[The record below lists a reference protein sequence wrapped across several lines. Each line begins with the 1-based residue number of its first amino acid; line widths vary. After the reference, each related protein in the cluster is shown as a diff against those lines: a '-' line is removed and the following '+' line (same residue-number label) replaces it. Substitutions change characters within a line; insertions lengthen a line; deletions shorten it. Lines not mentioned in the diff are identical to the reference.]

1 MNLISILLA
10 IFLTTD
16 TSAYILQ
23 TPCFHQYDEERVVM
37 YSGRS
42 SCGKGKVMATLKYDH
57 DLRMAFAVLAKQN
70 QSIVVTV
77 GKKCNFEIAVKPNGM
92 NKTAELQIV
101 EYKSTDATAFQ
112 FTLHNN
118 RIRLSDSDF
127 NQSICSVDQSLSSA
141 GESSTRTVVV
151 GVQATGDAKVILKLK
166 SVDDSGSAGKIRL
179 ISQTLPNDAQQL
191 ELNELFFLFFALLI
205 L

>member
-1 MNLISILLA
+1 MSFLVVSSSFRFLTKLQDHVFLLA
-10 IFLTTD
+10 VYEFL
-16 TSAYILQ
+16 
-23 TPCFHQYDEERVVM
+23 
-37 YSGRS
+37 
-42 SCGKGKVMATLKYDH
+42 
-57 DLRMAFAVLAKQN
+57 FAVLA
-70 QSIVVTV
+70 VLVTV
-77 GKKCNFEIAVKPNGM
+77 AQCAKKKSPNAPATPASAPPAVVVPPTGAPLASTATGVGQSMNTALPPAANAKSGMKKP
-92 NKTAELQIV
+92 V